1 MKDSL
6 EELKFNFDTVVYLRN
21 LGWSHSKMMDYFV
34 NKLNYP
40 SGTVTVLLTTKT
52 SYLNS
57 VFKRLDLYVEL
68 KLSND
73 DIKMHMLRYHN
84 LTPLVNY
91 LLDTDKVVE
100 DEANT
105 GDVEVEVEEVVED
118 EANTGDVEVEEE
130 VEEAVVSG
138 VEENDDEE
146 EENLFDEFLK
156 QNVNETNDDS
166 DKMKSSQVYSKFKSW
181 YSSQY
186 DEDVPSKAEL
196 KSFLNDKFGRSVK
209 SAWSGVSL
217 K

>member
-6 EELKFNFDTVVYLRN
+6 EELKFNFDTVVYLKN
-21 LGWSHSKMMDYFV
+21 LGWSHTKMMEYFV

-40 SGTVTVLLTTKT
+40 SGTVTALLTTKA

-73 DIKMHMLRYHN
+73 EVKMHMLRYHN
-84 LTPLVNY
+84 LAPLVNY
-91 LLDTDKVVE
+91 LLDTDEVIE
-100 DEANT
+100 DEAET
-105 GDVEVEVEEVVED
+105 GDVEVEVE
-118 EANTGDVEVEEE
+118 VEVEEE

-196 KSFLNDKFGRSVK
+196 KSFLNDKFGKSVK